1 MTILTS
7 DGVIFCILSCRRSY
21 ASCIRGCD
29 IYFFC
34 PWPLGLSVVWLRIC
48 MGGVMFRNWLGDHFT
63 IVFDIPRHIYINVK
77 KSYAPLRASLRQ
89 FG

>member
-1 MTILTS
+1 
-7 DGVIFCILSCRRSY
+7 
-21 ASCIRGCD
+21 
-29 IYFFC
+29 
-34 PWPLGLSVVWLRIC
+34 